1 MADIDNEFSVSKWQ
15 RSSWLGTFCLGP
27 HGLKMVAIPPAFMY
41 EFFTEYQVRE
51 QKALF
56 QMFHIDSFAFN
67 LCGLKMCH
75 FRMDPLTAQ
84 VKT

>member
-1 MADIDNEFSVSKWQ
+1 
-15 RSSWLGTFCLGP
+15 
-27 HGLKMVAIPPAFMY
+27 MVAIPPAFMY

-56 QMFHIDSFAFN
+56 QMFHTDSFAFN
-67 LCGLKMCH
+67 LCGLKMRH